1 MLHKIR
7 KKVNFKN
14 KNKNKTIT
22 KENNPKYQRNCHK
35 KIILRFSFQAVV

>member
-35 KIILRFSFQAVV
+35 IHRKCEIANY